1 MQAYAYLENDVLSM
15 DPLDL
20 TRLLYAKAIERL
32 NQARQHLERGRI
44 RERSEAIAHAQEI
57 VIELQASLNGDAG
70 EIAESL
76 AALYGYIQLR
86 LGDANARQERAP
98 LDEAARLLETLYEGW
113 KECRLESAAAG
124 TGIDPPRDVF
134 RSELAGQ
141 AWTL

>member
-15 DPLDL
+15 EPLDL

-32 NQARQHLERGRI
+32 NQARHHLESGKI

-57 VIELQASLNGDAG
+57 VMELQASLNGDAG

-86 LGDANARQERAP
+86 LADANARQSRVP
-98 LDEAARLLETLYEGW
+98 LDEAAALLETLYEGW
-113 KECRLESAAAG
+113 KECRPEPAG
-124 TGIDPPRDVF
+124 GQTATDLLLDSVP
-134 RSELAGQ
+134 SEMAGQ